1 MNKNMVKITDTS
13 TVIITSM
20 IMITAMN
27 SRLVRVVI
35 SMAATITAGI
45 TMADT
50 IMRRLRISDAL
61 S

>member
-13 TVIITSM
+13 TVMITSM